1 MVVSKVKR
9 GQQVMHYQ
17 RARIRLKLSDQ
28 VAKDIRF
35 DILRGK
41 LLPGTHIVE
50 RSIAADL
57 GVSNGPVREAIMRL
71 ENEGFV
77 TTQSNGRTLVNDITR
92 EFIDEYIDLSC
103 YLFRTCVKSIIREK
117 SNGRNI
123 DSLLEDLEE
132 SLTLLS
138 ESIRKNDNK
147 GITTAD
153 NNYTTSIVWAS
164 NNRVNRNIWLV
175 TDGIREGL
183 YSVTELYYQNALES
197 HKNSFYKNLQQLKK
211 AIHNSDYELAKTC
224 IEQHYR
230 FRRTACL
237 HFIEERES
245 KALS

>member
-1 MVVSKVKR
+1 
-9 GQQVMHYQ
+9 MHYK

-28 VAKDIRF
+28 VAKELRF

-50 RSIAADL
+50 KNIADER

-103 YLFRTCVKSIIREK
+103 YLFRTCVKSIMREN

-123 DSLLEDLEE
+123 DSLVEDLDE
-132 SLTLLS
+132 SLKLLS
-138 ESIRKNDNK
+138 DSIRTNDNK
-147 GITTAD
+147 GITDAD

-164 NNRVNRNIWLV
+164 NNRINRNIWLV
-175 TDGIREGL
+175 TDGIRESL
-183 YSVTELYYQNALES
+183 YSVTELYYQTTLES
-197 HKNSFYKNLQQLKK
+197 NKNSFLKNLQSLEK
-211 AIHNSDYELAKTC
+211 AIVESDYDLAKKC
-224 IEQHYR
+224 IEQHYK
-230 FRRTACL
+230 FRKAACL
-237 HFIEERES
+237 HFIEEREYS
-245 KALS
+245 L